1 MKKLILILTLLL
13 SVNSL
18 LTAQDTVSS
27 AGEQLINNQ
36 AKVNFTIGEPVI
48 YGYNLNGNTILN
60 GYQQP
65 FTIELIDNIST
76 VEDWQISVFPNPSIQ
91 EINIKWNLGSLK
103 NLQYQLLSIEG
114 KEVRNRQAKDAFKI
128 NISELASG
136 NYFLKLINNEKSITY
151 KIQKLN

>member
-18 LTAQDTVSS
+18 LTAQETVSS